1 MDQTNTNIG
10 ASSIDDKSVTNIA
23 NAMDAAK
30 AKKAKVAAAAKA
42 APKPGVKQDNKQNTV
57 RASVL
62 QGKRTIVSFETAR
75 RICPTEGMIANIVR
89 RFGVDGVDYDGIRT
103 ATQQNLADSAKIL
116 ADNMGERSDKALDM
130 HMQRTVDAY
139 VRSAHGAG
147 SFFDG
152 KAKAAR
158 DATSAIANQ
167 DRDEDRE
174 GVDSTENKAQ
184 QACRFAAQVAVQ
196 AYAVLAAAHGAIDA
210 YAHVCGRDWKPYEGS
225 QNQDQRQS
233 IGRQAITMQ
242 ADAFTRD

>member
-10 ASSIDDKSVTNIA
+10 ASSTEDKSVTNIA
-23 NAMDAAK
+23 TAMNAAK
-30 AKKAKVAAAAKA
+30 AKKAKA
-42 APKPGVKQDNKQNTV
+42 APKPGVKQDNKQSTV

-62 QGKRTIVSFETAR
+62 QGKRTIVTFETAR

-89 RFGVDGVDYDGIRT
+89 RFGVDGVDYDAIRT
-103 ATQQNLADSAKIL
+103 ATQQHLADSAQIL
-116 ADNMGERSDKALDM
+116 ADNMGERFEKALDM

-147 SFFDG
+147 SFFDI

-158 DATSAIANQ
+158 DATSAIGNL
-167 DRDEDRE
+167 DRDEDRQ
-174 GVDSTENKAQ
+174 GVDGGENKAQ

-210 YAHVCGRDWKPYEGS
+210 YEHVCGRQWKAYEGS
-225 QNQDQRQS
+225 QDQNQGQS
-233 IGRQAITMQ
+233 LGRQAITLQ